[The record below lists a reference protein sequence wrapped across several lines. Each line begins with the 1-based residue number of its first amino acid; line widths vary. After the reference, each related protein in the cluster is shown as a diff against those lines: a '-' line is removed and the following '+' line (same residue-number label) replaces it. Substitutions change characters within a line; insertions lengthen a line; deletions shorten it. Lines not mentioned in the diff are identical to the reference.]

1 MSVREE
7 LNLLPFLSTNNS
19 EAESTRIKR
28 LNVKDMG
35 QALMKTLALQML
47 CKGHSRYQFCLWKS

>member
-1 MSVREE
+1 MSVTEE
-7 LNLLPFLSTNNS
+7 LNPLSFLSTNNS

-35 QALMKTLALQML
+35 QAMV
-47 CKGHSRYQFCLWKS
+47 KGLVL